1 MNQEMTHTEIIKYFR
16 DLIKKSPLF
25 RDIFI
30 TGGFVRDYIL
40 EIPNITHDIDLVITK
55 PGGAKELLDW
65 LLLEYPDKFH
75 GRCKLENSGAE
86 SIVLELGLDNSL
98 VLEAIDT
105 ESLEKDYRSRDF
117 TINAIYMKV
126 EDGELIEH
134 VGNEISHCK
143 DRLLK
148 TIDHSSI
155 TFSTSPVRM
164 IRAVRFT
171 KEPYN
176 FKFATT
182 LEPALYPTGGYLALP
197 KEKIRQEFEKILTL
211 PKPQDSVQAIRDLQ
225 KYGLLGNICKPLTD
239 CWGMDHKSKYHI
251 MTVSDHILSV
261 FEKVR
266 KSEKYG
272 TDLRLLWA
280 ALLHDVGKTRNY
292 TWDGRNNHYPK
303 HELYSAEMAE
313 SVLIRLKYSWSF
325 ISDVKVLIQNHM
337 RLKQNYN
344 PRTKGY
350 SGSKKAI
357 RKLVSDLGNL
367 FDLELELIEADNM
380 SHKPEYNMPGQIEDI
395 KRISQELET
404 KEPNRNGILVSGERI
419 MSEFNLS
426 PCPAVKEIKSVL
438 QDIAFEY
445 PELDEEGLLLAYK
458 NRYQEKI
465 ITLTDSFSNGFLKA
479 YLTTEDISVEVRRS
493 EFPSHLV
500 QENKVLKVEALQYP
514 RLYDRLIREI
524 EVKEKLG
531 DIGKYLSQVETM
543 EGFKSLKLKLKNHDL
558 EITVSWDDGTETEIL

>member
-1 MNQEMTHTEIIKYFR
+1 MTHTEIIDYFR
-16 DLIKKSPLF
+16 DLVKNSSLLK
-25 RDIFI
+25 DIYF

-40 EIPNITHDIDLVITK
+40 ELPKITHDVDLVITK
-55 PGGAKELLDW
+55 PGGATELLDW
-65 LLLEYPDKFH
+65 LLSEYPDKFH
-75 GRCKLENSGAE
+75 GRCVLKNSKAE

-98 VLEAIDT
+98 VLEAVDT
-105 ESLEKDYRSRDF
+105 ESLGKDYMTRDF

-148 TIDHSSI
+148 TIDYASI

-171 KEPYN
+171 KAPYN
-176 FKFATT
+176 FRLDLS

-211 PKPQDSVQAIRDLQ
+211 PNPQDSVQAIRDLQ
-225 KYGLLGNICKPLTD
+225 KYGLLGNICKPLID
-239 CWGMDHKSKYHI
+239 CWGMDHKSKYHV

-261 FEKVR
+261 FEKV
-266 KSEKYG
+266 KASKTYG

-280 ALLHDVGKTRNY
+280 ALLHDVGKARNY
-292 TWDGRNNHYPK
+292 TWDGRNNHYSK

-313 SVLIRLKYSWSF
+313 SILTNLKYSWSF

-344 PRTKGY
+344 PKTKGY

-380 SHKPEYNMPGQIEDI
+380 SHKPEYNMPGQVEDI
-395 KRISQELET
+395 KRISQDLET
-404 KEPNRNGILVSGERI
+404 KEPKNGVLVSGDRI

-438 QDIAFEY
+438 QDISFEY
-445 PELDEEGLLLAYK
+445 PELDEEGLIQGYK
-458 NRYQEKI
+458 NRYQGKI

-479 YLTTEDISVEVRRS
+479 YLTTDDVSVDIRRS
-493 EFPSHLV
+493 LIFQSYLL
-500 QENKVLKVEALQYP
+500 QEGKKVINVEALQYP
-514 RLYDRLIREI
+514 RLYDRLIRDNK
-524 EVKEKLG
+524 VKEELS
-531 DIGKYLSQVETM
+531 DIGKQLSRVETM
-543 EGFKSLKLKLKNHDL
+543 EGFKSLRLKLKNHDL

>member
-1 MNQEMTHTEIIKYFR
+1 MTHTEIFNYFR
-16 DLIKKSPLF
+16 DLVKNSPLLK
-25 RDIFI
+25 DIYF

-40 EIPNITHDIDLVITK
+40 ELPKITHDVDLVITK
-55 PGGAKELLDW
+55 SGGTKELLDW
-65 LLLEYPDKFH
+65 LLSEYPDKFH
-75 GRCKLENSGAE
+75 GRCLLKNSKAE
-86 SIVLELGLDNSL
+86 SIILNIDSDNT
-98 VLEAIDT
+98 VVIEAKDA
-105 ESLEKDYRSRDF
+105 ESLGKDYMTRDF

-148 TIDHSSI
+148 TIDYSSI
-155 TFSTSPVRM
+155 TFAASPVRM

-171 KEPYN
+171 KAPYN

-211 PKPQDSVQAIRDLQ
+211 PNPQDSVQAIRDLQ
-225 KYGLLGNICKPLTD
+225 KFGLLANICKPLTD
-239 CWGMDHKSKYHI
+239 CWGMDHKSKYHA

-261 FEKVR
+261 FEKV
-266 KSEKYG
+266 KASKTYG

-280 ALLHDVGKTRNY
+280 ALLHDVGKARNF
-292 TWDGRNNHYPK
+292 TWDGRNNHYPR

-313 SVLIRLKYSWSF
+313 SVLIRLKYSCSF

-344 PRTKGY
+344 PKTKGY

-357 RKLVSDLGNL
+357 RKLISDLGNL
-367 FDLELELIEADNM
+367 FDLELELIDADNM
-380 SHKPEYNMPGQIEDI
+380 SHKPEYNMPGQVEDI
-395 KRISQELET
+395 KRISQEIEI
-404 KEPNRNGILVSGERI
+404 KEPKRNGVLISGDRI

-438 QDIAFEY
+438 QDISFEY
-445 PELDEEGLLLAYK
+445 PELDEEGLIQGYK
-458 NRYQEKI
+458 NRYQGKI

-479 YLTTEDISVEVRRS
+479 YLITDDVSVEVRRS
-493 EFPSHLV
+493 VFPSYLV
-500 QENKVLKVEALQYP
+500 QENKVLEVDALHYP
-514 RLYDRLIREI
+514 RLYDRLIRDNK
-524 EVKEKLG
+524 VKEELG
-531 DIGKYLSQVETM
+531 DISKQLSRIELM

>member
-1 MNQEMTHTEIIKYFR
+1 MTHTEIINYFR
-16 DLIKKSPLF
+16 DLVKNSPLLK
-25 RDIFI
+25 DIYF

-40 EIPNITHDIDLVITK
+40 ELPKITHDVDLVITK
-55 PGGAKELLDW
+55 PGGARKLLDW
-65 LLLEYPDKFH
+65 LLSEYPDKFH
-75 GRCKLENSGAE
+75 GRCVLKNSKAE
-86 SIVLELGLDNSL
+86 SIILNLDSDNTI
-98 VLEAIDT
+98 VIEAKDT
-105 ESLEKDYRSRDF
+105 ESLGKDYMTRDF

-148 TIDHSSI
+148 TIDYASI

-171 KEPYN
+171 KAPYN
-176 FKFATT
+176 FRLDLS

-211 PKPQDSVQAIRDLQ
+211 PNPQDSVQAIRDLQ
-225 KYGLLGNICKPLTD
+225 KFGLLANICKPLTD
-239 CWGMDHKSKYHI
+239 CWGMDHKSKYHV

-261 FEKVR
+261 FEKV
-266 KSEKYG
+266 KASKTYG

-280 ALLHDVGKTRNY
+280 ALLHDVGKARNF
-292 TWDGRNNHYPK
+292 TWDGRNNHYPR

-313 SVLIRLKYSWSF
+313 SILTNLKYSWSF

-357 RKLVSDLGNL
+357 RKLISDLGNL
-367 FDLELELIEADNM
+367 FDLELELIGADNM
-380 SHKPEYNMPGQIEDI
+380 SHKPEYNMPGQVEDI
-395 KRISQELET
+395 KRISQDLET
-404 KEPNRNGILVSGERI
+404 NEKQSGFSVSGDRI

-438 QDIAFEY
+438 QDISFEY
-445 PELDEEGLLLAYK
+445 PELDEEGLFLAYK
-458 NRYQEKI
+458 NRYQGKI

-479 YLTTEDISVEVRRS
+479 YLTTDDVSVEVRRS
-493 EFPSHLV
+493 LIFQSYLL
-500 QENKVLKVEALQYP
+500 QEGKKVINVEALQYP
-514 RLYDRLIREI
+514 RLYDRLVRDNK
-524 EVKEKLG
+524 VKEELS
-531 DIGKYLSQVETM
+531 DISKQLSRVEIM
-543 EGFKSLKLKLKNHDL
+543 EGFKSLRLKLKNHDL

>member
-1 MNQEMTHTEIIKYFR
+1 MTHKEIINYLR
-16 DLIKKSPLF
+16 DLVKNSSLLK
-25 RDIFI
+25 DIYF

-40 EIPNITHDIDLVITK
+40 ELPKITHDVDLVITK

-65 LLLEYPDKFH
+65 LLSEYPDKFH
-75 GRCKLENSGAE
+75 GRCVLKNSKAE
-86 SIVLELGLDNSL
+86 SIVLNLDSNNTI
-98 VLEAIDT
+98 VIEAKDI
-105 ESLEKDYRSRDF
+105 ESLGKDYMTRDF

-148 TIDHSSI
+148 TIDCASI

-171 KEPYN
+171 KAPYN

-182 LEPALYPTGGYLALP
+182 LEPALYSTGGYLALP

-211 PKPQDSVQAIRDLQ
+211 PNPQDSVQAIRDLQ
-225 KYGLLGNICKPLTD
+225 KYGLLENICKPLTD
-239 CWGMDHKSKYHI
+239 CWGMDHKSKYHV

-261 FEKVR
+261 FEKV
-266 KSEKYG
+266 KASEKYG

-280 ALLHDVGKTRNY
+280 ALLHDVGKARNY
-292 TWDGRNNHYPK
+292 TWDGRNNHYPR

-313 SVLIRLKYSWSF
+313 SILTNLKYSWSF
-325 ISDVKVLIQNHM
+325 VSDVKVLIQNHM

-344 PRTKGY
+344 LKTKEY

-357 RKLVSDLGNL
+357 RKLISDLGNL
-367 FDLELELIEADNM
+367 FDLELELIDADNM
-380 SHKPEYNMPGQIEDI
+380 SHKPEYNMPGQVQDI
-395 KRISQELET
+395 KRISLDLET
-404 KEPNRNGILVSGERI
+404 NEKHPGFSVSGDRI
-419 MSEFNLS
+419 MSEFNLLPS
-426 PCPAVKEIKSVL
+426 PAVKVIKSVI
-438 QDIAFEY
+438 QDISFEY
-445 PELDEEGLLLAYK
+445 PDLDEEDLIQEYK
-458 NRYQEKI
+458 NRYRDKI

-479 YLTTEDISVEVRRS
+479 YLTTDDVSVEVRRS
-493 EFPSHLV
+493 DFPLLSIPEKGLEV
-500 QENKVLKVEALQYP
+500 DALHYP
-514 RLYDRLIREI
+514 RIYDRLIRDNKVSE
-524 EVKEKLG
+524 ELS
-531 DIGKYLSQVETM
+531 DISKQLSRVELM
-543 EGFKSLKLKLKNHDL
+543 EGFKSLRLKLKNHDL